1 MTHWVAQLASSCVR
15 SIGNLE
21 LMLNPIGRLVLQS
34 ARTPGGSVLHVFG
47 VEPGDSGVGAG
58 RGQEAVPMRQAET
71 LAEFRGEVED
81 DGSRSFEACIEL
93 RLCAVPCCWLESAA
107 ASKGNRFKRWVMIAV
122 HAKWKDGRVVVEGA
136 VDWPDGCELEVRP
149 VSVNGSDDDVQ
160 SNDPDAIARWI
171 AEFQAIPPL
180 QMTDEELAEWQAARQ
195 AQREL
200 ELKTFDQRADRIQQA
215 LP

>member
-1 MTHWVAQLASSCVR
+1 
-15 SIGNLE
+15 
-21 LMLNPIGRLVLQS
+21 
-34 ARTPGGSVLHVFG
+34 
-47 VEPGDSGVGAG
+47 
-58 RGQEAVPMRQAET
+58 
-71 LAEFRGEVED
+71 
-81 DGSRSFEACIEL
+81 
-93 RLCAVPCCWLESAA
+93 
-107 ASKGNRFKRWVMIAV
+107 MIAV
-122 HAKWKDGRVVVEGA
+122 HAKWKYGRVVVEEA

-180 QMTDEELAEWQAARQ
+180 EMTDEELAEWQAARQ